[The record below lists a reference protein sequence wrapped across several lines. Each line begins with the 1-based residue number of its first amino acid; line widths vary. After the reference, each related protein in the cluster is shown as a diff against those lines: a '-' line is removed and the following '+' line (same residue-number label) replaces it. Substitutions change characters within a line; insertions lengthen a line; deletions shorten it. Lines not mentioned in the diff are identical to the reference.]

1 MPDNAPSDASWLA
14 KLLDH
19 YALLAKHLHRT
30 LTVVAVGL
38 FVVGVCA
45 TCFAVLARQFPAY
58 MPSASWAIE
67 LTNLSI
73 IAAVLLIVPRGLRE
87 NTHMA
92 VTYLPTKLGHRGLQ
106 ILTAVNSLLIG
117 AFFLVVVW
125 YGMDAMG
132 LNRSQRTPVLGI
144 SQFWPYLLVVV
155 SAALMLLETVVRLL
169 EALVGRA
176 PRPTYEDAANADVDT
191 EEAAR

>member
-1 MPDNAPSDASWLA
+1 MPEHAPPGASWLGS
-14 KLLDH
+14 LIDH
-19 YALLAKHLHRT
+19 YAVLATYLHRF

-92 VTYLPTKLGHRGLQ
+92 VTFLPSKLGPRGLQ

-125 YGMDAMG
+125 HGMDAMN

-169 EALVGRA
+169 EAFAGRA
-176 PRPTYEDAANADVDT
+176 PRPTYEDAVNADVDAK
-191 EEAAR
+191 EDAR